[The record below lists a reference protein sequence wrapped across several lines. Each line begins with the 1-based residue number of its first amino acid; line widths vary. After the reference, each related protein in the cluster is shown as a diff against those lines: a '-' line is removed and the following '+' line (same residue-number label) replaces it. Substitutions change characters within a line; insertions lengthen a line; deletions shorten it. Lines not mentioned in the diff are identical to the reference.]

1 MEIRHLCFA
10 YGNNPVIKDLSFTI
24 EEGKIT
30 TILGPNGCGKT
41 STQSRVM
48 RTSKTGTFTVW
59 SARTLQGVWRS
70 SSRTIRLRMTL
81 P

>member
-41 STQSRVM
+41 TLFNLLTRNLYPIKGISPYR
-48 RTSKTGTFTVW
+48 RF
-59 SARTLQGVWRS
+59 SATNSCRR
-70 SSRTIRLRMTL
+70 
-81 P
+81 

>member
-10 YGNNPVIKDLSFTI
+10 YDKTPIIKDLNFTI

-41 STQSRVM
+41 
-48 RTSKTGTFTVW
+48 
-59 SARTLQGVWRS
+59 TLF
-70 SSRTIRLRMTL
+70 RLLTRNL
-81 P
+81 SPLYG